1 MHDDT
6 EPTHSTQGMTPD
18 SAPEPPPEIAAW
30 YAQFQDHYYDA
41 LLSIA
46 DDIDPLTGTFRPL
59 EDVEDVKGAER
70 AQEMG

>member
-18 SAPEPPPEIAAW
+18 SAPEPPPDIAAGL
-30 YAQFQDHYYDA
+30 AQFQDHYYDA

-46 DDIDPLTGTFRPL
+46 HRFDPVTGRLLPKK
-59 EDVEDVKGAER
+59 DAKGAGR
-70 AQEMG
+70 AQEMC